1 MEYLMLLGLQGLKRV
16 LQNNKFSESS
26 KVQSALN
33 EYEETNNPILGFFRS
48 VDLSDILNEP
58 TNEVY
63 KRYQEYCIR
72 DNLQPLS
79 NIEFSRQV
87 KRHFDIEIADK
98 KIQGKKYRVFIERT
112 SAK

>member
-1 MEYLMLLGLQGLKRV
+1 MLY
-16 LQNNKFSESS
+16 NNKFSESS
-26 KVQSALN
+26 KVQGALN
-33 EYEETNNPILGFFRS
+33 EYEETNNPILGFFNS
-48 VDLSDILNEP
+48 MDVAEILNQP

-63 KRYQEYCIR
+63 KRYQEFCIR

-87 KRHFDIEIADK
+87 KRHFDIEIGDK

-112 SAK
+112 GTK